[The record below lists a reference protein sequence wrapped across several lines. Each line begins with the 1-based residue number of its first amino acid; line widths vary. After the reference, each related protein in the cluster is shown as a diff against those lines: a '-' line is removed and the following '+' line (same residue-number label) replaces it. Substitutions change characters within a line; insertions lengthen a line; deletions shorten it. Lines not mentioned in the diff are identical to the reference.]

1 MKRFLILLP
10 AIILAAFVLRAQ
22 ETEKRGPEI
31 TFEKTVHDFGEIPFK
46 GEPRTTEF
54 KFTNTGDAPLVILRT
69 QLSCTCL
76 EAEYPRKPVAPG
88 ESGIIK
94 VTYTAKKET
103 GEFQNTVKV
112 VTNSEIKTYTLF
124 IDCTVLKK

>member
-10 AIILAAFVLRAQ
+10 AILFTVLSMQAQ
-22 ETEKRGPEI
+22 QTEKRGPEM
-31 TFEKTVHDFGEIPFK
+31 TFEKTIHDFGEIPFK
-46 GEPRTTEF
+46 GKPRTTEF

-112 VTNSEIKTYTLF
+112 VTNSEVKTYTLF
-124 IDCTVLKK
+124 VDCVVLKK

>member
-1 MKRFLILLP
+1 MKRILILLP
-10 AIILAAFVLRAQ
+10 VILFTALSVRAQ
-22 ETEKRGPEI
+22 EAEKRGPEM
-31 TFEKTVHDFGEIPFK
+31 TFEKTIHDFGEIPFK
-46 GEPRTTEF
+46 GEPLTTEF
-54 KFTNTGDAPLVILRT
+54 KFTNTGDAPLVIIRT

-88 ESGIIK
+88 ESGTIK

-103 GEFQNTVKV
+103 GEFQNTVKI
-112 VTNSEIKTYTLF
+112 VTNSEVKTHTLF